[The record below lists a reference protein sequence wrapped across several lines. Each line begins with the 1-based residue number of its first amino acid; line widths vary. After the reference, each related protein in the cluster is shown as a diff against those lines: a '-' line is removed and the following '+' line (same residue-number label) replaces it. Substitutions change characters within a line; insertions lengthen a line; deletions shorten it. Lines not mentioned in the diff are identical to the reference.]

1 MLGMILKP
9 LAEKLKI
16 WFNLLDFGE
25 SLDLSGHLLSFDYT
39 CNTVLTLDPVI
50 KMSPEYIT
58 VIPILS

>member
-25 SLDLSGHLLSFDYT
+25 SLDLSGHLLSLGQLKCLKKQVSSHENGFQRLL
-39 CNTVLTLDPVI
+39 VL
-50 KMSPEYIT
+50 
-58 VIPILS
+58 